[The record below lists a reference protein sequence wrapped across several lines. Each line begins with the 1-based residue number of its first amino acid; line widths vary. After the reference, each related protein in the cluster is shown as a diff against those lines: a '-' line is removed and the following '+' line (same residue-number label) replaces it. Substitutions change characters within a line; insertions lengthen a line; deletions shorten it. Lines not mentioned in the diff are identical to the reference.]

1 MELDVVYFTR
11 PLNGL
16 LMIAMPIALGL
27 TLTRRFKLGWRLFF
41 IGAAAFILSQL
52 GHIPFNYAA
61 TQLFQRGVLPVPP
74 PAWST
79 PFNAVFLGLSAGLW
93 EEGMR
98 YVVYRWWLLSGKRN
112 AQHALSWGRGL
123 LFGAGHGGIEAVILG
138 LVVLVTY
145 VQMVALRGVDLST
158 VFPAGQLAQAQQQ
171 VAGYWAYPWPVTL
184 LGAVERLFALPLHLA
199 CSVLVLQTFL
209 RKQTRWVWLAVLW
222 HALVDGVL
230 VYVSRTLPAGESTFY
245 LLEIP
250 IGIAALF
257 SLAIIFALRQPEPV
271 EQAEPEPMPRSPST
285 PSLPLKEETLEN
297 LEATRFQ

>member
-27 TLTRRFKLGWRLFF
+27 ALTRRFKLGWRLFF
-41 IGAAAFILSQL
+41 IGAATFILSQL
-52 GHIPFNYAA
+52 GHIPFNYGV
-61 TQLFQRGVLPVPP
+61 TLLFQRGVLPVPP

-98 YVVYRWWLLSGKRN
+98 YAVYRWWAKDAR
-112 AQHALSWGRGL
+112 SWGKAL
-123 LFGAGHGGIEAVILG
+123 LFGTGHGGIEAVILG
-138 LVVLVTY
+138 LAVLFTF
-145 VQMVALRGVDLST
+145 VQMIALSGVELST
-158 VFPAGQLAQAQQQ
+158 VIPAGQLALAQKQ
-171 VAGYWAYPWPVTL
+171 VAEYWSYPWQVTL
-184 LGAVERLFALPLHLA
+184 LGAVERLFALPLHIA
-199 CSVLVLQTFL
+199 CAVLVLQTFI
-209 RKQTRWVWLAVLW
+209 RKQSRWVWLAVLW
-222 HALVDGVL
+222 HALADAVL
-230 VYVSRTLPAGESTFY
+230 VYASRTLPPGEFKFY

-257 SLAIIFALRQPEPV
+257 SLAIIFALRTPEPV
-271 EQAEPEPMPRSPST
+271 QPAEPEPVSAAALRAIPN
-285 PSLPLKEETLEN
+285 LPPKEETLED